1 MARIP
6 LTHERI
12 FSNEAYAESYA
23 QRHQRMAEGFG
34 REYARKL
41 SAHGF
46 QGGKVIDV
54 GCGFGAT
61 NLVLAQR
68 FVNSE
73 FIGVDLS
80 RPLLQIARKGAEAAH
95 LGERVRFEEADVQ
108 EIPYGDNWFD
118 VVINVNMVH
127 IVDDP
132 IRMLNEIERILVPGG
147 FLFIG
152 DLRRSWLGLLEN
164 EIRSALTLKEARQL
178 FARANLRP
186 GKFTWDLLWWR
197 FETPE

>member
-1 MARIP
+1 MARTP

-23 QRHQRMAEGFG
+23 RRHQKMAAGFG

-41 SAHGF
+41 SARGF
-46 QGGKVIDV
+46 QSGRIIDV

-61 NLVLAQR
+61 DLVLAEQ
-68 FVNSE
+68 FVDSE
-73 FIGVDLS
+73 IIGIDLS
-80 RPLLQIARKGAEAAH
+80 KPLLQVARKGAEAAH

-108 EIPYGDNWFD
+108 EIPYDDSYFD

-178 FARANLRP
+178 FTRSNLRP
-186 GKFTWDLLWWR
+186 GKFAWGLLWWR
-197 FETPE
+197 FETPG